1 MFVLCCIWFIVAFLW
16 ITITSALDKEWMID
30 GRGINNVCDV
40 LMYLEED
47 DTRDVGVIMTLPL
60 FFPFLWFALWRKNT
74 RLVYVRHRAG
84 YFRLLAVA
92 VFSALSVLF
101 VSRIGS
107 SGTQTYKLPA

>member
-60 FFPFLWFALWRKNT
+60 FSLSLVRFVAKKT

>member
-60 FFPFLWFALWRKNT
+60 FFPFLSGRKLQRPDFIFGYCRVPAGVIHNISCLYALP
-74 RLVYVRHRAG
+74 
-84 YFRLLAVA
+84 
-92 VFSALSVLF
+92 
-101 VSRIGS
+101 
-107 SGTQTYKLPA
+107 SGRR

>member
-16 ITITSALDKEWMID
+16 ITITSALDKEWMTA
-30 GRGINNVCDV
+30 
-40 LMYLEED
+40 L
-47 DTRDVGVIMTLPL
+47 
-60 FFPFLWFALWRKNT
+60 FPFSLVRFVAKKT

>member
-47 DTRDVGVIMTLPL
+47 DIRDVGVIMTLPL
-60 FFPFLWFALWRKNT
+60 FFPFLWFALWRKT

-101 VSRIGS
+101 VSRMGS
-107 SGTQTYKLPA
+107 SGHKDLTNPPA